1 MKKGHTLGIIL
12 ILIGVAWIIRQAGII
27 SVNWAAAVKTLW
39 PVFLVAAGATVMLGQ
54 RKKLV
59 TVIWILTFAVFI
71 GFGIYKRNEPVR
83 LIDFNQNLQ
92 IDVGP
97 LSEIRKTDSE
107 KEIQLTQGTEEG
119 RLILQLGVAKINLNG
134 HGDDVL
140 VRLDSNI
147 PKLKQRVSNGRQT
160 VVEYSHEQDNRKT
173 TPHFWLEMNPD
184 LKWDIEANLG
194 VVDGKVNLEDIPVRK
209 MDLRLGV
216 GELEIRFG
224 QLQEITQMN
233 LWSGAT
239 TLDIYIPKDSG
250 LKIKSGEII
259 SDIDV
264 HNLNM
269 KEQGEYLVSDNYDT
283 ALHKIEIE
291 IVSAMSEI
299 EVFAQ

>member
-59 TVIWILTFAVFI
+59 TITWILTFAVFI

-107 KEIQLTQGTEEG
+107 KEIHLTQGTEEG

-160 VVEYSHEQDNRKT
+160 VVEYSHEQHNRKT
-173 TPHFWLEMNPD
+173 TPHFWLEMNPN

-194 VVDGKVNLEDIPVRK
+194 VVDGKVNLEEIPVRK

-224 QLQEITQMN
+224 QLQELTQMN

-269 KEQGEYLVSDNYDT
+269 KEQGEYLVSENYDT